1 MNVNKMILVCFC
13 LLMISCSNSNF
24 NNLIKST
31 DQKITVQKQIGNS
44 ENYDDFNEITN
55 DSQVQKAIK
64 IVKNANWAN
73 VKVKMSRSPDYMFQ
87 FPFKDSRG
95 SEEKIASYSLWVNS
109 NGKRIEIVTDSGK
122 YVELREQESKML
134 YNILT
139 EQS

>member
-1 MNVNKMILVCFC
+1 MT
-13 LLMISCSNSNF
+13 SCSNSNF

-31 DQKITVQKQIGNS
+31 DQKITVQKQVGNS

-122 YVELREQESKML
+122 YVELREQETNML

>member
-1 MNVNKMILVCFC
+1 
-13 LLMISCSNSNF
+13 MISCSNSNF